1 MEGPPAADADWSEL
15 PADLLNIVLGEL
27 EFPDLFSSAAVC
39 TTWRDTARALR
50 RLGMYNRPQTPCLL
64 YIAAATGARA
74 AELFSLADKKTY
86 KARIPDPPIGER
98 NMVGSSHGWLVTAD
112 GRSEL
117 HLLNPVTGE
126 QIALPSVF
134 TIEQVSPVFDHVG
147 SLERYDLSFYDSTRT
162 EYQTPQPYALD
173 ELGGILYRKVVLSC
187 DPSQGDLARA

>member
-1 MEGPPAADADWSEL
+1 MEGPPAADPDWSEL

-27 EFPDLFSSAAVC
+27 EFPDLFFSSAVC

-64 YIAAATGARA
+64 YIAAATGTRA

-98 NMVGSSHGWLVTAD
+98 YIVGSSHGWLVTAD

-126 QIALPSVF
+126 QIALPSVI
-134 TIEQVSPVFDHVG
+134 TIE
-147 SLERYDLSFYDSTRT
+147 
-162 EYQTPQPYALD
+162 
-173 ELGGILYRKVVLSC
+173 
-187 DPSQGDLARA
+187 